1 MREYKGRSLLDFP
14 ESYAVV
20 DIETTGLDPAR
31 DHIIEIGAIIKL
43 QWERE
48 RKK

>member
-14 ESYAVV
+14 ECYAVV

-31 DHIIEIGAIIKL
+31 DHIIEIGD
-43 QWERE
+43 
-48 RKK
+48 RKSVV